1 MADKKAGKVQESH
14 SGEPKKGLKN
24 NWIVRNLVGAAIFV
38 AAILLVSNL
47 LLGLVTRHGRTVTVP
62 DLTNQT
68 WSEAKYNAGKAGLRV
83 EISDS
88 VFVRRMKAGAV
99 FSQNPA
105 AGSQVKRGRR
115 ILLTTNAIQ
124 AKKVKMPL
132 VVGYSMRQA
141 KAELSSKGLA
151 LGKLI
156 YVDDIAT
163 NNVIRQLY
171 NGSEIKPGRL
181 ILSGSR
187 IDLVV
192 GLNPADG
199 RTYAPNVIGMKYLRA
214 IDAVQDNSLN
224 ITRTVFDKGV
234 STYSDSVSAFVYRQ
248 TPEST
253 GIPLTMGAGVTLY
266 LTNDTS
272 KLPK

>member
-99 FSQNPA
+99 FSQNPFYRVDNIA
-105 AGSQVKRGRR
+105 LSATVRTQERRNPVREIYMSAVGKRFE
-115 ILLTTNAIQ
+115 
-124 AKKVKMPL
+124 
-132 VVGYSMRQA
+132 
-141 KAELSSKGLA
+141 AE
-151 LGKLI
+151 
-156 YVDDIAT
+156 
-163 NNVIRQLY
+163 
-171 NGSEIKPGRL
+171 
-181 ILSGSR
+181 
-187 IDLVV
+187 
-192 GLNPADG
+192 
-199 RTYAPNVIGMKYLRA
+199 
-214 IDAVQDNSLN
+214 
-224 ITRTVFDKGV
+224 
-234 STYSDSVSAFVYRQ
+234 
-248 TPEST
+248 
-253 GIPLTMGAGVTLY
+253 
-266 LTNDTS
+266 
-272 KLPK
+272 